1 MKIEIIK
8 DDATDALVV
17 WQGLTNSNVLT
28 TGEMIEQ
35 VLGLLK
41 IQNRPPYPMKTPDEW
56 NKRYPV
62 LSQKQN
68 EEPTP

>member
-17 WQGLTNSNVLT
+17 WQGVTNSNVLT

-41 IQNRPPYPMKTPDEW
+41 IQNRQPYPMKTPDEW

-62 LSQKQN
+62 KQN